1 MTKKLDLDSTLPM
14 LDADD
19 GAADG
24 RHGSVAEFTEL
35 FEIHALLRSFSD
47 KTTDACQ
54 VSSAV
59 TTRQRGDVE
68 ALSEW
73 LRRLETSL
81 REARNHVDTLGAALD
96 RIKIVALNAG
106 LEGARLGDLAGKA
119 LIAVSDELRNLTT
132 RGLELLSE
140 QASTVEQMEADRQRV
155 VVLSERS
162 QSQLSEVE
170 SRLREALSTEQ
181 LNHQALSRFAG
192 ALEAA
197 TGLDV
202 EAASHLSQIS
212 EQARSLVKLLTG
224 LSKPEHQ
231 RAVRSALLPALEPLV
246 LWLSSSADPK
256 P

>member
-1 MTKKLDLDSTLPM
+1 MTTTKDMDSTLPTQGAM
-14 LDADD
+14 D
-19 GAADG
+19 GAAASSL
-24 RHGSVAEFTEL
+24 GSVAEFTEL
-35 FEIHALLRSFSD
+35 FEIHALLRSLSD
-47 KTTDACQ
+47 KTADACQ

-59 TTRQRGDVE
+59 TSRQRGDVD

-73 LRRLETSL
+73 LRRLDTSL

-155 VVLSERS
+155 VVLAERS
-162 QSQLSEVE
+162 QSQLSELE

-192 ALEAA
+192 ALQAA

-212 EQARSLVKLLTG
+212 EQARNLVSLLTG

-231 RAVRSALLPALEPLV
+231 KAVRLALRPALEPLV
-246 LWLSSSADPK
+246 VWLSSSADSK

>member
-1 MTKKLDLDSTLPM
+1 MTTNDSTLPTVG
-14 LDADD
+14 AKD
-19 GAADG
+19 GAEIG
-24 RHGSVAEFTEL
+24 SRGSVAEFTQF
-35 FEIHALLRSFSD
+35 FEIHALLRGLSD

-59 TTRQRGDVE
+59 ITRQRSDVE

-73 LRRLETSL
+73 LRRLETGL
-81 REARNHVDTLGAALD
+81 REARNHVDTLGVALD

-140 QASTVEQMEADRQRV
+140 QASTVEQMEADRQRL

-162 QSQLSEVE
+162 QSQLSELE
-170 SRLREALSTEQ
+170 SKLREALSTEQ

-192 ALEAA
+192 ALQAA

-202 EAASHLSQIS
+202 EAAAHLSQIS
-212 EQARSLVKLLTG
+212 EQARGLVELLTG

-246 LWLSSSADPK
+246 AWLLSSADPK